1 MDRQG
6 LAADWESGIAP
17 AVGGL
22 QDNATARGLQLD
34 YSIESLRAVESVTRT
49 LFDEPEHV
57 LRAEERSLVQA
68 LMAYVGVSLIH
79 LTGGRWEWDDEPR
92 FAQRARPPLTDA
104 SLAEAVAT
112 HNWAWPD
119 IEHAAVGIP
128 IAVPGDGLG
137 LEPVSPLHLL
147 LATVADRPENDSG
160 PLARTYSTWQTRGA
174 TPPKPGVVG
183 IDIYDTPAASTGLDA
198 WLAARRQGFGA
209 WGARYPGPWDNK
221 PESIDALTELTHNVT
236 PTVESL
242 YDSANADFVDGATW
256 YLGEMLCHADP
267 ARWVDRP
274 HMVRDGEPALVGY
287 HIQTNDEAATTNPFL
302 LLELCLTTG
311 QPKAR
316 SVYDKW
322 LKHGKAQS

>member
-6 LAADWESGIAP
+6 LAADWDSGIAP

-22 QDNATARGLQLD
+22 QDNLGPRGLRLD
-34 YSIESLRAVESVTRT
+34 YSIESLHAVQSLIRD
-49 LFDEPEHV
+49 LFET
-57 LRAEERSLVQA
+57 AERMLSRRERSLVQA
-68 LMAYVGVSLIH
+68 LMAYVGLSLIH
-79 LTGGRWEWDDEPR
+79 LTGGRWEWDDQPG
-92 FAQRARPPLTDA
+92 FAQRAHPPLADD
-104 SLAEAVAT
+104 SLTEAVAAQ
-112 HNWAWPD
+112 NWAWPD
-119 IEHAAVGIP
+119 AEDPAPGIP
-128 IAVPGDGLG
+128 IAVPGEGRG

-147 LATVADRPENDSG
+147 LATVADQSDDGSG
-160 PLARTYSTWQTRGA
+160 PLVRTYSTWQAKVT

-198 WLAARRQGFGA
+198 WLAARRQSFPA
-209 WGARYPGPWDNK
+209 WGDRYPGTWDNS
-221 PESIDALTELTHNVT
+221 PESIDALTELTHKVT

-242 YDSANADFVDGATW
+242 YDPANADFVDGATW
-256 YLGEMLCHADP
+256 YLGEMLCRADP

-322 LKHGKAQS
+322 VGHGKAQS

>member
-1 MDRQG
+1 MDRHG
-6 LAADWESGIAP
+6 LAADWDSGIAP

-22 QDNATARGLQLD
+22 QDNLRPRGLQLD
-34 YSIESLRAVESVTRT
+34 YSIESLNAVESFTRG
-49 LFDEPEHV
+49 LFETAERM
-57 LRAEERSLVQA
+57 LSSEERSLVQA
-68 LMAYVGVSLIH
+68 LMAYVGLSLIH
-79 LTGGRWEWDDEPR
+79 LTGGRWQWDDEPG
-92 FAQRARPPLTDA
+92 FAQRAHPPLADA
-104 SLAEAVAT
+104 ALADAVAT
-112 HNWAWPD
+112 QNWAWPD
-119 IEHAAVGIP
+119 ADDAAAGIP

-147 LATVADRPENDSG
+147 LATVTDQPDNDSG
-160 PLARTYSTWQTRGA
+160 PLARTYSTWQAKVT

-183 IDIYDTPAASTGLDA
+183 IDVYDTPAASTGLDA
-198 WLAARRQGFGA
+198 WLAARRQDFPA
-209 WGARYPGPWDNK
+209 WESRYPGAWDNS
-221 PESIDALTELTHNVT
+221 PESIDALTALTQNIT

-242 YDSANADFVDGATW
+242 YDPANADFVDGATW
-256 YLGEMLCHADP
+256 YLGEMLCRADP

-322 LKHGKAQS
+322 VSHGKAQL